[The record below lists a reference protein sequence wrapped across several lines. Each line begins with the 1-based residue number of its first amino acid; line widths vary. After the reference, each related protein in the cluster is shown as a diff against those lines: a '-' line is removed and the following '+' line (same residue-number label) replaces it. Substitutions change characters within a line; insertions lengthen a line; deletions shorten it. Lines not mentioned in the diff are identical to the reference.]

1 MPTQTRARGRSQTFG
16 FTLIEVMIVVA
27 VIAIL
32 AAIALPNYQE
42 YVRRGYRS
50 EARAGLL
57 QAAQWMER
65 AATATGVYPTSL
77 PGALTTVPSTRY
89 GIGFANGNTNAAFTL
104 NAAPQGSQQADKC
117 GTLTY
122 SHTGLRGAAGATS
135 GDIVIEC
142 WSK

>member
-1 MPTQTRARGRSQTFG
+1 MPTRTRGRNRSRASG

-32 AAIALPNYQE
+32 AAIALPSYQE

-65 AATATGVYPTSL
+65 AATATGVYPTAL
-77 PGALTTVPSTRY
+77 PDALTAVPSARY
-89 GIGFANGNTNAAFTL
+89 AVGLADGNSNAAFTL
-104 NAAPQGSQQADKC
+104 DAAPQGSQQADKC

-122 SHTGLRGAAGATS
+122 AHTGLRGAAGTTS
-135 GDIVIEC
+135 GDLVAEC

>member
-1 MPTQTRARGRSQTFG
+1 MPIQIRGRGQLQALG

-32 AAIALPNYQE
+32 AAIAVPNYQE

-65 AATATGVYPTSL
+65 AATATGVYPTAL
-77 PGALTTVPSTRY
+77 PGSLAGVPSNRY
-89 GIGFANGNTNAAFTL
+89 TIAFADGHTNGEFTL
-104 NAAPQGSQQADKC
+104 NATPRQSQQGDKC
-117 GTLTY
+117 GTLTL
-122 SHTGLRGAAGATS
+122 SNTGQRGASGSTS
-135 GDIVIEC
+135 GDLVTEC